1 MIGIRGLLTSVTPW
15 LLALLIGV
23 AVYQGMRAMQLEAE
37 RDQARARVE
46 RAELRAE
53 ALQRGIE
60 WQREQLAATREALI
74 IRDEQLAAITQEIRA
89 SQAELDNLERT
100 DAATADWS
108 DQPVPDAVR
117 RWVRDL
123 PATGAGDP
131 EPDGS

>member
-37 RDQARARVE
+37 RDQTQARAE

-60 WQREQLAATREALI
+60 WQREQMAATREALI
-74 IRDEQLAAITQEIRA
+74 IRDEQLAAITREIRA
-89 SQAELDNLERT
+89 SQADLDNLERT

-117 RWVRDL
+117 SWVRDL
-123 PATGAGDP
+123 PATGAGGP
-131 EPDGS
+131 EPDDP